1 MHAGRGPERGRDT
14 HATKCPVPP
23 GGCSQLRHS
32 LGTVSRPGLTRT
44 AARGLEWSRA
54 GQFLNGSKGF

>member
-32 LGTVSRPGLTRT
+32 LGTVSRPGLHQDCST
-44 AARGLEWSRA
+44 GPGVEPSRA
-54 GQFLNGSKGF
+54 VSKRF